1 MKNFTWPENNAVRM
15 FRYYQKLTALRS
27 EPNKTFSLDIYR
39 FSNSDESVKQC
50 KSNNLSALRGA
61 AEA

>member
-27 EPNKTFSLDIYR
+27 NPDKQFNLEIYR
-39 FSNSDESVKQC
+39 FCNDDEIVKQHNKAEM
-50 KSNNLSALRGA
+50 KSPVWGV
-61 AEA
+61 EA